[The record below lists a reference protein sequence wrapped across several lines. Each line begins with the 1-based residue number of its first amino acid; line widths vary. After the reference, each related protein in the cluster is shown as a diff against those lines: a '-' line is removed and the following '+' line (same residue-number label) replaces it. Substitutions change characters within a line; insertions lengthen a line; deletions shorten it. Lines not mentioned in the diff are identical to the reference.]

1 MPLLQGQVRCQ
12 AGLEEGAVPEVPLQG
27 VWTLVQRQVGHR
39 PRLLEAPSE
48 GVVLRRLP
56 DAVEGERQG
65 AG

>member
-1 MPLLQGQVRCQ
+1 MPLLRGQVRCQ
-12 AGLEEGAVPEVPLQG
+12 AGLEEGVVPEVPLQG
-27 VWTLVQRQVGHR
+27 VWTLVQRQVGYR